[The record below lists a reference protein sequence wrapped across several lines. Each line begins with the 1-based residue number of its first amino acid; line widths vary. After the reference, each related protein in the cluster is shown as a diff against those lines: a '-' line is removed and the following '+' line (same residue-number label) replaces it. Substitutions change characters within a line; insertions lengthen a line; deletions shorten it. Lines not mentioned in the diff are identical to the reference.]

1 MVLQIAYPEKGDKFF
16 NTTAK
21 GGISTCIVPPNSE
34 PGLNTLPNCVAAAA
48 GAFNKAACKDPE
60 NKPVWQYL
68 KYPPDAGK
76 KWIDRA
82 RGEGLRVDKI
92 PEIGSVIVWGNRK
105 NLEKGH
111 VAFVYRVE
119 GTTIYTAESE
129 YNGRVWVNRKYT
141 APDYYYN
148 ADKIFMGFIHQP
160 RKNRPVLKEGC
171 RGADVARLQK
181 LLADAGY
188 MRQNEVDGDFGKITK
203 GAVLCYQ
210 WDNGLEVDAVCG
222 SETWSHIEK

>member
-1 MVLQIAYPEKGDKFF
+1 MVLQIGYPEKGNVFF

-48 GAFNKAACKDPE
+48 ACFNIAACADPV
-60 NKPVWQYL
+60 NKPAWNYL
-68 KYPPDAGK
+68 KYPPDAGQ
-76 KWIDRA
+76 KWLDHA
-82 RGEGLRVDKI
+82 AGEGLRVDKI
-92 PEIGSVIVWGNRK
+92 PEIGAVIVWGNK
-105 NLEKGH
+105 NNPKKGH
-111 VAFVYRVE
+111 VAFVYRVD
-119 GTTIYTAESE
+119 GNTIYTAESE

-141 APDYYYN
+141 GPAYFYN
-148 ADKIFMGFIHQP
+148 SDKVFLGFIHQP
-160 RKNRPVLKEGC
+160 RKARPVLKEGN

-188 MRQNEVDGDFGKITK
+188 MRRTEIDGDFGKITK

-210 WDNGLEVDAVCG
+210 LENKLTVDGVCG
-222 SETWSHIEK
+222 PETWAHIDK